1 MEKYEEIKK
10 HVNILLVDDD
20 VDYIEVTAFFLKSK
34 GYNVDIAT
42 SGEEGI
48 EKVKQ
53 GNVHIVLL
61 DYYMPGLTGED
72 VINKVREFNKEII
85 IIMQTGFSG
94 QQPPAETLQRLN
106 IQNYHDKSDGA
117 DKLLLQ
123 VMSAIR
129 IFNQQNEIILSRY
142 RVNAIG
148 KLIKGIAE
156 DMKSP
161 LMSISAGIEASNSLI
176 EDAKDGMDRDTIRD
190 LKKFYENNKT
200 YLEKID
206 KVLTAIILQTADK
219 KQEEFLT
226 DKDIIERID
235 LILSNEIKT
244 SGVVYEK
251 EIAVKSNTLI
261 HGNISD
267 VIFIMCELLKNV
279 MEVSNVGDSVK
290 IGLKE
295 DESFWYMVIENK
307 NIDKLDS
314 SELYLIRNIISGL
327 EGVYMETVQDTIVIG
342 IDKKQ
347 NV

>member
-1 MEKYEEIKK
+1 MEKYEDIKK

-20 VDYIEVTAFFLKSK
+20 VDYIELTAFFLKSK

-48 EKVKQ
+48 KKVQ
-53 GNVHIVLL
+53 EGNVHIVLL

-85 IIMQTGFSG
+85 IILQTGFSG

-123 VMSAIR
+123 VMSAVR
-129 IFNQQNEIILSRY
+129 IFNQQNEIQLSKY

-161 LMSISAGIEASNSLI
+161 LMSISAGIEASNTLI
-176 EDAKDGMDRDTIRD
+176 EESRDGIDRETVRN
-190 LKKFYENNKT
+190 LRRFYENNKT

-206 KVLTAIILQTADK
+206 KVLSAIIVQTGDK
-219 KQEEFLT
+219 KEDEYLI
-226 DKDIIERID
+226 DRDIIERID

-244 SGVVYEK
+244 SGVIFEK
-251 EIAVKSNTLI
+251 EITLKNNTFI
-261 HGNISD
+261 HGNLSD
-267 VIFIMCELLKNV
+267 VVLIICEILNDIM
-279 MEVSNVGDSVK
+279 MISNIGDSIK
-290 IGLKE
+290 LSLKE
-295 DESFWYMVIENK
+295 DESFWYISIENN
-307 NIDKLDS
+307 NISKIDQTKI
-314 SELYLIRNIISGL
+314 YLINNIISTL
-327 EGVYMETVQDTIVIG
+327 DGVCMEALQDRIVIG
-342 IDKKQ
+342 IQK
-347 NV
+347 NI

>member
-1 MEKYEEIKK
+1 MEKYEDIKK

-48 EKVKQ
+48 EKVKA
-53 GNVHIVLL
+53 GNIHIVLL

-85 IIMQTGFSG
+85 IILQTGFSG

-123 VMSAIR
+123 VMSAVR
-129 IFNQQNEIILSRY
+129 IFNQQNEIQLSKY
-142 RVNAIG
+142 KVNAIG

-176 EDAKDGMDRDTIRD
+176 EDSRDGIDRDTVRD
-190 LKKFYENNKT
+190 LKKFYENNKA

-206 KVLTAIILQTADK
+206 KVLSAIILQTNDK
-219 KQEEFLT
+219 HEDEYLI
-226 DKDIIERID
+226 DKDIMERID

-244 SGVVYEK
+244 SGVIFEK
-251 EIAVKSNTLI
+251 EITVKPNTFI
-261 HGNISD
+261 QGNISD
-267 VIFIMCELLKNV
+267 VIFIVCELLNNITDISK
-279 MEVSNVGDSVK
+279 VGDNIKLS
-290 IGLKE
+290 LKE
-295 DESFWYMVIENK
+295 DESFWYICIENEK
-307 NIDKLDS
+307 IVNIDQTQM
-314 SELYLIRNIISGL
+314 YLINNIIATL
-327 EGVYMETVQDTIVIG
+327 EGVCMEVLHDRIVIG
-342 IDKKQ
+342 IDKK
-347 NV
+347 

>member
-1 MEKYEEIKK
+1 MEKYEELKK

-48 EKVKQ
+48 EKVKK

-85 IIMQTGFSG
+85 IILQTGFSG

-117 DKLLLQ
+117 EKLLLQ
-123 VMSAIR
+123 VMSAVR
-129 IFNQQNEIILSRY
+129 IFNQQNEIQLSKY

-176 EDAKDGMDRDTIRD
+176 EDSKDGIDRDTIRD

-206 KVLTAIILQTADK
+206 KVLSAIILQTGE
-219 KQEEFLT
+219 KQEDEYLI

-244 SGVVYEK
+244 SGIVYEK
-251 EIAVKSNTLI
+251 EITVKPNTFI
-261 HGNISD
+261 HGHISD
-267 VIFIMCELLKNV
+267 IIFIVCELLNNIMNTAK
-279 MEVSNVGDSVK
+279 VGDKVK
-290 IGLKE
+290 LALKE
-295 DESFWYMVIENK
+295 DESFWYIAIENNNIL
-307 NIDKLDS
+307 NIDQT
-314 SELYLIRNIISGL
+314 ELYLISNIIATLS
-327 EGVYMETVQDTIVIG
+327 GVYMETIQDKIVIG
-342 IDKKQ
+342 IDKKI
-347 NV
+347 

>member
-1 MEKYEEIKK
+1 MEKYEDIKR

-53 GNVHIVLL
+53 GNIHIVLL

-123 VMSAIR
+123 VMSAVR
-129 IFNQQNEIILSRY
+129 IFNQQNEILLSRY

-161 LMSISAGIEASNSLI
+161 LMSISAGIEASNTLI
-176 EDAKDGMDRDTIRD
+176 EDSQDGIDRDTIRD

-206 KVLTAIILQTADK
+206 KVLSAIIFQTEDK
-219 KQEEFLT
+219 SHDEYLT

-244 SGVVYEK
+244 SGIIFEK
-251 EIAVKSNTLI
+251 EITLKPNTYI
-261 HGNISD
+261 HGNVSD
-267 VIFIMCELLKNV
+267 VIFIICELLKNI
-279 MEVSNVGDSVK
+279 MEIANIGDNVK
-290 IGLKE
+290 LLLKE
-295 DESFWYMVIENK
+295 DEGFWYMSIENA
-307 NIDKLDS
+307 NINKLDS
-314 SELYLIRNIISGL
+314 SDVYLIRNIISGL
-327 EGVYMETVQDTIVIG
+327 DGVYMETVQDRIVIG
-342 IDKKQ
+342 IDKKA
-347 NV
+347 

>member
-1 MEKYEEIKK
+1 MEKYEDLKR

-85 IIMQTGFSG
+85 IILQTGFSG

-123 VMSAIR
+123 VMSAVR
-129 IFNQQNEIILSRY
+129 IFNQQNEILLSRY

-161 LMSISAGIEASNSLI
+161 LMSLSAGIEASNSLI
-176 EDAKDGMDRDTIRD
+176 EDSMEGIDRETIRN

-206 KVLTAIILQTADK
+206 KVLSAIILQTEDK
-219 KQEEFLT
+219 KHDEYLT
-226 DKDIIERID
+226 DKDIVERID

-244 SGVVYEK
+244 SGVIFEK
-251 EIAVKSNTLI
+251 EITVKPNTFI

-267 VIFIMCELLKNV
+267 VIFIICELLKNV
-279 MEVSNVGDSVK
+279 MEISNIGDNIK
-290 IGLKE
+290 LALKE
-295 DESFWYMVIENK
+295 DEGFWYISIENS
-307 NIDKLDS
+307 NVDKLDS
-314 SELYLIRNIISGL
+314 SEVYLIRNIISSL
-327 EGVYMETVQDTIVIG
+327 DGVYMETVQDTIVIG
-342 IDKKQ
+342 IDKK
-347 NV
+347 V

>member
-1 MEKYEEIKK
+1 MEKYEELKK

-48 EKVKQ
+48 EKVKK

-85 IIMQTGFSG
+85 IILQTGFSG

-117 DKLLLQ
+117 EKLLLQ
-123 VMSAIR
+123 VMSAVR
-129 IFNQQNEIILSRY
+129 IFNQQNEIQLSKY

-176 EDAKDGMDRDTIRD
+176 EDSKDGIDRDTIRD

-206 KVLTAIILQTADK
+206 KVLSEII
-219 KQEEFLT
+219 
-226 DKDIIERID
+226 
-235 LILSNEIKT
+235 
-244 SGVVYEK
+244 
-251 EIAVKSNTLI
+251 
-261 HGNISD
+261 
-267 VIFIMCELLKNV
+267 
-279 MEVSNVGDSVK
+279 
-290 IGLKE
+290 
-295 DESFWYMVIENK
+295 
-307 NIDKLDS
+307 
-314 SELYLIRNIISGL
+314 
-327 EGVYMETVQDTIVIG
+327 
-342 IDKKQ
+342 
-347 NV
+347 

>member
-1 MEKYEEIKK
+1 MEKYEDIKK

-42 SGEEGI
+42 NGEEGI
-48 EKVKQ
+48 RKVKE
-53 GNVHIVLL
+53 GNIHIVLL

-85 IIMQTGFSG
+85 IILQTGFSG

-123 VMSAIR
+123 VMSAVR
-129 IFNQQNEIILSRY
+129 IFNQQNEIQLSKY

-161 LMSISAGIEASNSLI
+161 LMSISAGIEASNALI
-176 EDAKDGMDRDTIRD
+176 EDSRDGIDRDTVRD

-206 KVLTAIILQTADK
+206 KVLSAIILQTNDK
-219 KQEEFLT
+219 KEDEYLV
-226 DKDIIERID
+226 DKDILERID

-244 SGVVYEK
+244 SGVLFEK
-251 EIAVKSNTLI
+251 EVTLKPNTFI
-261 HGNISD
+261 HGHISD
-267 VIFIMCELLKNV
+267 VIFIVCELLNNIMNV
-279 MEVSNVGDSVK
+279 SSIGDSVK
-290 IGLKE
+290 LSLKE
-295 DESFWYMVIENK
+295 DESFWYICIENS
-307 NIDKLDS
+307 NIPNMDQ
-314 SELYLIRNIISGL
+314 SELYLINNIICTL
-327 EGVYMETVQDTIVIG
+327 EGVYMEPLQDRIVIG
-342 IDKKQ
+342 IDKKI
-347 NV
+347 

>member
-1 MEKYEEIKK
+1 MEKYEDLKR

-48 EKVKQ
+48 EKVKS

-85 IIMQTGFSG
+85 IILQTGFSG

-123 VMSAIR
+123 VMSAVR
-129 IFNQQNEIILSRY
+129 IFNQQNEIMLSKY

-161 LMSISAGIEASNSLI
+161 LMSISAGIEASNTLI
-176 EDAKDGMDRDTIRD
+176 EDSQDGIDRDTIKD
-190 LKKFYENNKT
+190 LKKFYENNKN

-206 KVLTAIILQTADK
+206 KILTAIILQTEEK
-219 KQEEFLT
+219 KQDEYLT

-251 EIAVKSNTLI
+251 EITVKPNTFI

-267 VIFIMCELLKNV
+267 VIFIICELLKNI
-279 MEVSNVGDSVK
+279 METSAIGDNVKLV
-290 IGLKE
+290 LKE
-295 DESFWYMVIENK
+295 DEAFWYVSVENK

-314 SELYLIRNIISGL
+314 SELYLIKNIISGL
-327 EGVYMETVQDTIVIG
+327 EGVYMETVQDRIVIG
-342 IDKKQ
+342 LDKKI
-347 NV
+347 

>member
-1 MEKYEEIKK
+1 MEKYEDIKK

-48 EKVKQ
+48 EKVKK

-72 VINKVREFNKEII
+72 VITKVREFNKEII

-123 VMSAIR
+123 VMSAVR
-129 IFNQQNEIILSRY
+129 IFNQQNEILLSKY

-161 LMSISAGIEASNSLI
+161 LMSISAGIEASNTLI
-176 EDAKDGMDRDTIRD
+176 EDSQDAIDRETIKG
-190 LKKFYENNKT
+190 LKKFYENNKA

-206 KVLTAIILQTADK
+206 KVLSAIILQTGDKEAD
-219 KQEEFLT
+219 EYLV
-226 DKDIIERID
+226 DKEIVERID

-244 SGVVYEK
+244 SGVLLEK
-251 EIAVKSNTLI
+251 ELSIKPNTFV
-261 HGNISD
+261 HGHISD
-267 VIFIMCELLKNV
+267 VVFITCELLNNV
-279 MEVSNVGDSVK
+279 MKMASIGDK
-290 IGLKE
+290 IKLTLSE
-295 DESFWYMVIENK
+295 DESFWYISIEND
-307 NIDKLDS
+307 NINKLSMSDI
-314 SELYLIRNIISGL
+314 YLVNNIIASL
-327 EGVYMETVQDTIVIG
+327 EGVYMEKIQDKLVIG
-342 IDKKQ
+342 MDK
-347 NV
+347 NVQ

>member
-1 MEKYEEIKK
+1 MEKYEDLKR

-85 IIMQTGFSG
+85 IILQTGFSG

-123 VMSAIR
+123 VMSAVR
-129 IFNQQNEIILSRY
+129 IFNQQNEILLSRY

-161 LMSISAGIEASNSLI
+161 LMSLSAGIEASNSLI
-176 EDAKDGMDRDTIRD
+176 EDSMEGIDRETVRN

-206 KVLTAIILQTADK
+206 KVLSAIILQTEDK
-219 KQEEFLT
+219 NHDEYLT
-226 DKDIIERID
+226 DKDIVERID

-244 SGVVYEK
+244 SGIIFEK
-251 EIAVKSNTLI
+251 EITVKPNTFI

-267 VIFIMCELLKNV
+267 VIFIICELLKNV
-279 MEVSNVGDSVK
+279 MEISSIGDNVK
-290 IGLKE
+290 LALKE
-295 DESFWYMVIENK
+295 DEGFWYISIENS
-307 NIDKLDS
+307 NVDKLDS
-314 SELYLIRNIISGL
+314 SEVYLIRNIISGL
-327 EGVYMETVQDTIVIG
+327 EGVYMETIQDTIVIG
-342 IDKKQ
+342 IDKK
-347 NV
+347 V

>member
-1 MEKYEEIKK
+1 MEKYEDLKR

-48 EKVKQ
+48 EKVKA

-85 IIMQTGFSG
+85 IILQTGFSG

-123 VMSAIR
+123 VMSAVR
-129 IFNQQNEIILSRY
+129 IFNQQNEILLSRY

-161 LMSISAGIEASNSLI
+161 LMSLSAGIEASNSLI
-176 EDAKDGMDRDTIRD
+176 EDSMDGIDRDTIRA
-190 LKKFYENNKT
+190 LKKFYDNNKN

-206 KVLTAIILQTADK
+206 NVLSAIILQTEDK
-219 KQEEFLT
+219 KVDEYLT

-244 SGVVYEK
+244 SGVVFEK
-251 EIAVKSNTLI
+251 EVTVKPNTFI

-267 VIFIMCELLKNV
+267 VIFIICELLKNI
-279 MEVSNVGDSVK
+279 MEISNIGDNIK
-290 IGLKE
+290 LALKE
-295 DESFWYMVIENK
+295 DEGFWYMWIENA
-307 NIDKLDS
+307 NVDKLDS
-314 SELYLIRNIISGL
+314 SEVYLIRNIISGL
-327 EGVYMETVQDTIVIG
+327 DGVYMETVQNTIVIG
-342 IDKKQ
+342 IDKK
-347 NV
+347 V

>member
-1 MEKYEEIKK
+1 MEKYEDIKK

-48 EKVKQ
+48 KKVKE

-85 IIMQTGFSG
+85 IILQTGFSG

-123 VMSAIR
+123 VMSAVR
-129 IFNQQNEIILSRY
+129 IFNQQNEILLSRY

-161 LMSISAGIEASNSLI
+161 LMSISAGIEASNTLI
-176 EDAKDGMDRDTIRD
+176 EDSKDGIDRDTIRD
-190 LKKFYENNKT
+190 LKKFYENNKS

-206 KVLTAIILQTADK
+206 KVLSAIILQTEDK
-219 KQEEFLT
+219 NHDEYLT

-235 LILSNEIKT
+235 LILSNEVKT
-244 SGVVYEK
+244 SGVTFEK
-251 EIAVKSNTLI
+251 DITVKPNTFI
-261 HGNISD
+261 HGNVGD
-267 VIFIMCELLKNV
+267 VIFIVCELLKNI
-279 MEVSNVGDSVK
+279 MEISNIGDNVK
-290 IGLKE
+290 LSLKE
-295 DESFWYMVIENK
+295 DEGFWYMSIENA

-314 SELYLIRNIISGL
+314 SEVYLIRNIISSLDGI
-327 EGVYMETVQDTIVIG
+327 YMETVQDKIVIG
-342 IDKKQ
+342 IDKKA
-347 NV
+347 

>member
-1 MEKYEEIKK
+1 MERYEDIKK

-42 SGEEGI
+42 SGEDAI
-48 EKVKQ
+48 EKVKK

-123 VMSAIR
+123 VMSAVR
-129 IFNQQNEIILSRY
+129 IFNQQNEILLSRY
-142 RVNAIG
+142 KVNAIG
-148 KLIKGIAE
+148 KLVKGIAE

-161 LMSISAGIEASNSLI
+161 LMSISAGIEASNTLI
-176 EDAKDGMDRDTIRD
+176 EDSQDGMDRDTMKD
-190 LKKFYENNKT
+190 LKKFYENNKA

-206 KVLTAIILQTADK
+206 KVLSAIILQTGDK
-219 KQEEFLT
+219 NQDEYLT
-226 DKDIIERID
+226 EKDITERID

-244 SGVVYEK
+244 SGVLFEK
-251 EIAVKSNTLI
+251 EVAVKPNTFI
-261 HGNISD
+261 HGNVSD
-267 VIFIMCELLKNV
+267 VIFILCELLNNLMK
-279 MEVSNVGDSVK
+279 VSSIGDGIK
-290 IGLKE
+290 LALKE
-295 DESFWYMVIENK
+295 DESYWYISVESSNM
-307 NIDKLDS
+307 DKLDNS
-314 SELYLIRNIISGL
+314 DVYLINNIIATLNGIH
-327 EGVYMETVQDTIVIG
+327 MENVQNKVVIG
-342 IDKKQ
+342 IDKK
-347 NV
+347 V

>member
-1 MEKYEEIKK
+1 MERYEDIKK

-42 SGEEGI
+42 SGEDAI
-48 EKVKQ
+48 EKVKK

-123 VMSAIR
+123 VMSAVR
-129 IFNQQNEIILSRY
+129 IFNQQNEILLSRY

-161 LMSISAGIEASNSLI
+161 LMSISAGIEASNTLI
-176 EDAKDGMDRDTIRD
+176 EDSQDGMDRDTIKD
-190 LKKFYENNKT
+190 LKKFYENNKA

-206 KVLTAIILQTADK
+206 KVLSAIILQTADK
-219 KQEEFLT
+219 SQDEYLT
-226 DKDIIERID
+226 EKDITERID

-244 SGVVYEK
+244 SGVVFEK
-251 EIAVKSNTLI
+251 EVAIKPNTFI
-261 HGNISD
+261 HGNVSD
-267 VIFIMCELLKNV
+267 VIFILCELLNNLMK
-279 MEVSNVGDSVK
+279 VSSIGDGIKLS
-290 IGLKE
+290 LKE
-295 DESFWYMVIENK
+295 DESYWYISVESSNM
-307 NIDKLDS
+307 DKLDS
-314 SELYLIRNIISGL
+314 SDVYLINNIIATLNGIQ
-327 EGVYMETVQDTIVIG
+327 MENVQNKVVIG
-342 IDKKQ
+342 IDKK
-347 NV
+347 V

>member
-1 MEKYEEIKK
+1 MEKYEDLKR

-48 EKVKQ
+48 EKVKK

-85 IIMQTGFSG
+85 IILQTGFSG

-117 DKLLLQ
+117 EKLLLQ
-123 VMSAIR
+123 VMSAVR
-129 IFNQQNEIILSRY
+129 IFNQQNEIQLSKY

-176 EDAKDGMDRDTIRD
+176 EDSKDGIDRDTIRD

-206 KVLTAIILQTADK
+206 KVLSAIILQTGE
-219 KQEEFLT
+219 KQEDEYLI

-244 SGVVYEK
+244 SGIVYEK
-251 EIAVKSNTLI
+251 EITVKPNTFI
-261 HGNISD
+261 HGHISD
-267 VIFIMCELLKNV
+267 IIFIVCELLNNIMNTAK
-279 MEVSNVGDSVK
+279 VGDKVK
-290 IGLKE
+290 LALKE
-295 DESFWYMVIENK
+295 DESFWYIAIENNNIL
-307 NIDKLDS
+307 NIDQT
-314 SELYLIRNIISGL
+314 ELYLISNIIATLS
-327 EGVYMETVQDTIVIG
+327 GVYMETIQDKIVIG
-342 IDKKQ
+342 IDKKI
-347 NV
+347 

>member
-48 EKVKQ
+48 EKVKE

-123 VMSAIR
+123 VMSAVR
-129 IFNQQNEIILSRY
+129 IFNQQNEILLSRY

-161 LMSISAGIEASNSLI
+161 LMSISAGIEASNTLI
-176 EDAKDGMDRDTIRD
+176 EDSQEGMDRDTIKD
-190 LKKFYENNKT
+190 LKKFYENNKS

-206 KVLTAIILQTADK
+206 KILSAIILQTEDK
-219 KQEEFLT
+219 KHDEYLT

-244 SGVVYEK
+244 SGVVFEK
-251 EIAVKSNTLI
+251 EITVKPNTFI

-267 VIFIMCELLKNV
+267 VIFIVCELLKNI
-279 MEVSNVGDSVK
+279 MEISNIGDNVK
-290 IGLKE
+290 LSLKE
-295 DESFWYMVIENK
+295 DEAFWYISLENS

-314 SELYLIRNIISGL
+314 SEVYLIRNIISGL
-327 EGVYMETVQDTIVIG
+327 DGIYMETVQNRIVIG
-342 IDKKQ
+342 IDKK
-347 NV
+347 V

>member
-1 MEKYEEIKK
+1 MDKYEELKR

-48 EKVKQ
+48 AKVKE

-123 VMSAIR
+123 VMSAVR
-129 IFNQQNEIILSRY
+129 IFNQQNEILLSRY
-142 RVNAIG
+142 KVNAIG

-161 LMSISAGIEASNSLI
+161 LMSISAGIEASNTLI
-176 EDAKDGMDRDTIRD
+176 EDSRDGIDRETIMD
-190 LKKFYENNKT
+190 LKKFYENNKS

-206 KVLTAIILQTADK
+206 KVLSAIILQTEDK
-219 KQEEFLT
+219 KQEEYLT
-226 DKDIIERID
+226 DKDILERID

-244 SGVVYEK
+244 SGVVFEK
-251 EIAVKSNTLI
+251 EISVKPNTFI
-261 HGNISD
+261 HGNVSD
-267 VIFIMCELLKNV
+267 VIFIICELLKNI
-279 MEVSNVGDSVK
+279 MGVSNIGDNVK
-290 IGLKE
+290 LSLKE
-295 DESFWYMVIENK
+295 DEAFWYMSVENK
-307 NIDKLDS
+307 SIEKLNC
-314 SELYLIRNIISGL
+314 SEVYLIRNIISGL
-327 EGVYMETVQDTIVIG
+327 DGIYMETVQNRIVIG
-342 IDKKQ
+342 MDKKA
-347 NV
+347 

>member
-1 MEKYEEIKK
+1 MERYEDIKK

-42 SGEEGI
+42 SGEDAI
-48 EKVKQ
+48 EKVKK
-53 GNVHIVLL
+53 GNIHIVLL

-123 VMSAIR
+123 VMSAVR
-129 IFNQQNEIILSRY
+129 IFNQQNEILLSKY

-148 KLIKGIAE
+148 KLVKGIAE

-161 LMSISAGIEASNSLI
+161 LMSISAGIEASNTLI
-176 EDAKDGMDRDTIRD
+176 EDSQYGMNRDTIKD
-190 LKKFYENNKT
+190 LKKFYENNKV

-206 KVLTAIILQTADK
+206 KVLSAIILQTADRNLD
-219 KQEEFLT
+219 EYLT
-226 DKDIIERID
+226 EKDITERIE

-244 SGVVYEK
+244 SGILFEK
-251 EIAVKSNTLI
+251 EILIKPNTFI
-261 HGNISD
+261 HGNVSD
-267 VIFIMCELLKNV
+267 VIFVLCELLNNL
-279 MEVSNVGDSVK
+279 MQVSSIGDSIK
-290 IGLKE
+290 LALKE
-295 DESFWYMVIENK
+295 DEIYWYISVESN
-307 NIDKLDS
+307 NINRLNS
-314 SELYLIRNIISGL
+314 SDIYLINNIIATLNGIH
-327 EGVYMETVQDTIVIG
+327 MENVQNKVVIG
-342 IDKKQ
+342 IDKKI
-347 NV
+347 

>member
-1 MEKYEEIKK
+1 MEKYEDIKK
-10 HVNILLVDDD
+10 DVKILLVDDD

-48 EKVKQ
+48 EKVKK

-85 IIMQTGFSG
+85 IILQTGFSG

-123 VMSAIR
+123 VMSAVR
-129 IFNQQNEIILSRY
+129 IFNQQNEIQLSKY

-161 LMSISAGIEASNSLI
+161 LMSISAGIEASNTLI
-176 EDAKDGMDRDTIRD
+176 EDSKDGIDRDTIRN
-190 LKKFYENNKT
+190 LKKFYENNKN

-206 KVLTAIILQTADK
+206 KVLSAIIQQTGD
-219 KQEEFLT
+219 KQEDEYLV

-244 SGVVYEK
+244 SGVIYEK
-251 EIAVKSNTLI
+251 EITLKPNTFI
-261 HGNISD
+261 HGHISD
-267 VIFIMCELLKNV
+267 VIFIMCELLNNI
-279 MEVSNVGDSVK
+279 MNISSVGDNVK
-290 IGLKE
+290 LSIKE
-295 DESFWYMVIENK
+295 DESYWYIGIENK
-307 NIDKLDS
+307 NIDKIDKTDI
-314 SELYLIRNIISGL
+314 YLISNIIATL
-327 EGVYMETVQDTIVIG
+327 NGVCMETIQDKIVIG
-342 IDKKQ
+342 IDKKE
-347 NV
+347 

>member
-1 MEKYEEIKK
+1 MEKYEDIKK

-20 VDYIEVTAFFLKSK
+20 VDYIELTAFFLKSK

-53 GNVHIVLL
+53 GNIHIVLL

-72 VINKVREFNKEII
+72 VINRVREFNKEII
-85 IIMQTGFSG
+85 IILQTGFSG

-123 VMSAIR
+123 VMSAVR
-129 IFNQQNEIILSRY
+129 IFNQQNEIQLSKY

-161 LMSISAGIEASNSLI
+161 LMSISAGIEASNTLI
-176 EDAKDGMDRDTIRD
+176 EDAREGIDRETIRN
-190 LKKFYENNKT
+190 LKKFYENNKN

-206 KVLTAIILQTADK
+206 KVLSAIIVQTTEK
-219 KQEEFLT
+219 KEDEYLI

-244 SGVVYEK
+244 SGIIFEK
-251 EIAVKSNTLI
+251 DVALKPNTFI
-261 HGNISD
+261 HGHVND
-267 VIFIMCELLKNV
+267 VIFIICEILNNI
-279 MEVSNVGDSVK
+279 MEIAMVGDIVK
-290 IGLKE
+290 LSIKE
-295 DESFWYMVIENK
+295 DETNWYICIESNK
-307 NIDKLDS
+307 VQFVDKT
-314 SELYLIRNIISGL
+314 EMYLISNIIATL
-327 EGVYMETVQDTIVIG
+327 EGISMESLQDRIVIG
-342 IDKKQ
+342 IDK
-347 NV
+347 NI

>member
-1 MEKYEEIKK
+1 MEKYEDIKK

-48 EKVKQ
+48 EKVKK

-123 VMSAIR
+123 VMSAVR
-129 IFNQQNEIILSRY
+129 IFNQQNEILLSRY
-142 RVNAIG
+142 KVNAIG

-161 LMSISAGIEASNSLI
+161 LMSISAGIEASNTLI
-176 EDAKDGMDRDTIRD
+176 EDAQDGIDRDTIKD
-190 LKKFYENNKT
+190 LKKFYENNKV

-206 KVLTAIILQTADK
+206 KVLSAIILQTGDK
-219 KQEEFLT
+219 NTDEYLT
-226 DKDIIERID
+226 EKDIIERID

-244 SGVVYEK
+244 SGVLLEK
-251 EIAVKSNTLI
+251 EITIKPNTLI
-261 HGNISD
+261 HGHISD
-267 VIFIMCELLKNV
+267 VIFILCELLNNLMK
-279 MEVSNVGDSVK
+279 VSSIGDNIKLS
-290 IGLKE
+290 LKE
-295 DESFWYMVIENK
+295 DETFWYISVENE
-307 NIDKLDS
+307 NISKLDA
-314 SELYLIRNIISGL
+314 SELYLINNIISTLDGI
-327 EGVYMETVQDTIVIG
+327 YMENVQEKIVIG
-342 IDKKQ
+342 IDKRS
-347 NV
+347 

>member
-1 MEKYEEIKK
+1 MDKYEELKR

-48 EKVKQ
+48 AKVKE

-123 VMSAIR
+123 VMSAVR
-129 IFNQQNEIILSRY
+129 IFNQQNEILLSRY

-161 LMSISAGIEASNSLI
+161 LMSISAGIEASNTLI
-176 EDAKDGMDRDTIRD
+176 EDSKDGIDRDTIRD
-190 LKKFYENNKT
+190 LKKFYENNKA

-206 KVLTAIILQTADK
+206 KVLSAIILQTEDK
-219 KQEEFLT
+219 KQDEYLT

-244 SGVVYEK
+244 SGVVFEK
-251 EIAVKSNTLI
+251 EITIKPNTFI

-267 VIFIMCELLKNV
+267 VIFILCELLKNI
-279 MEVSNVGDSVK
+279 MGLSK
-290 IGLKE
+290 IGDNVKLLLKE
-295 DESFWYMVIENK
+295 DEAFWYMTIENS

-314 SELYLIRNIISGL
+314 SEVYLIRNIISGL
-327 EGVYMETVQDTIVIG
+327 DGVYMEIVQDRIVIG
-342 IDKKQ
+342 IDKKG
-347 NV
+347 

>member
-1 MEKYEEIKK
+1 MEKYEDIKK

-48 EKVKQ
+48 EKVKK

-85 IIMQTGFSG
+85 IILQTGFSG

-123 VMSAIR
+123 VMSAVR
-129 IFNQQNEIILSRY
+129 IFNQQNEIQLSKY

-161 LMSISAGIEASNSLI
+161 LMSISAGIEASNTLI
-176 EDAKDGMDRDTIRD
+176 EDSKDGIDRDTIRN
-190 LKKFYENNKT
+190 LKKFYENNKN

-206 KVLTAIILQTADK
+206 KVLSAIIQQTGD
-219 KQEEFLT
+219 KQEDEYLV

-244 SGVVYEK
+244 SGVIYEK
-251 EIAVKSNTLI
+251 EITLKPNTFI
-261 HGNISD
+261 HGHISD
-267 VIFIMCELLKNV
+267 VIFIMCELLNNI
-279 MEVSNVGDSVK
+279 MNISSVGDNVK
-290 IGLKE
+290 LSIKE
-295 DESFWYMVIENK
+295 DESYWYIGIENK
-307 NIDKLDS
+307 NIDKIDKTDI
-314 SELYLIRNIISGL
+314 YLISNIIATL
-327 EGVYMETVQDTIVIG
+327 NGVCMETIQDKIVIG
-342 IDKKQ
+342 IDKKE
-347 NV
+347 